1 MNESKLS
8 QKASW
13 PPKGQVDSEKT
24 YNLAAMTWQPEEILT
39 ALREFDEAV
48 PVKYK
53 GLLLVPERSRG
64 RS

>member
-1 MNESKLS
+1 MSESKRS
-8 QKASW
+8 PKDSW
-13 PPKGQVDSEKT
+13 PPKGEVDSQET
-24 YNLAAMTWQPEEILT
+24 YNLEAMSWQPEEVLT

-64 RS
+64 RT